1 MQTVDNKRGGRTALA
16 LAVSLGA
23 FLFGPSALAQDSI
36 AQGLR
41 IWKEKGQCAF
51 CHGWAGDG
59 MGDAHSEG
67 KAPALRETALTRD
80 QIYET
85 IKCGRPGTA
94 MPHFDK
100 FAYTDKRCYGLTAA
114 ELGKD
119 VPNDPPA
126 GLQIYEVEAIAD
138 YVAQKLKGAG
148 KVTFEECSAYFG
160 GTPEECTRYP
170 KKGTA
175 ALETPA
181 RATIAAAQTLAP
193 RSR

>member
-1 MQTVDNKRGGRTALA
+1 MIAARKSTAKSAVAALA
-16 LAVSLGA
+16 AGLGLA
-23 FLFGPSALAQDSI
+23 LFGQPALAQDSA

-41 IWKEKGQCAF
+41 IWKDKGQCAF

-59 MGDAHSEG
+59 HGDAHSEG
-67 KAPALRETALTRD
+67 KAPSLRETKLTRD

-126 GLQIYEVEAIAD
+126 GLQIYEVEAVAD
-138 YVAQKLKGAG
+138 FVAQKLKDAG

-160 GTPEECTRYP
+160 GTPDECKGLP

-175 ALETPA
+175 AIELPG
-181 RATIAAAQTLAP
+181 ATRLAAA
-193 RSR
+193 R